1 MRGSMAEEA
10 EDHGVEPEVVDVV
23 VPDEQGGNEERA
35 SEPESSRT
43 PSEIETLAEEMGW
56 SPKDKWRGDPDKWK
70 PAKDFVKSTVD
81 VNRSLSKDVRELRE
95 NTERV
100 LKAQSKIIDRE
111 VERRVAEATQRFHQ
125 AVADGDSQEAFRASE
140 EIRHAKQAVV
150 EEEPPASNWQRNNA
164 WYGTHTEASDLAYG
178 VCERLAKQGRSQA
191 EQLAEAEK
199 AVRKAF
205 PDLFESKPKSEP
217 KQAPPPVHGGQR
229 STQGQPRA
237 KGWNDIPSEY
247 RSAAERNLTRWGLT
261 KEAYAK
267 VFFEE
272 NS

>member
-1 MRGSMAEEA
+1 MAEEA

-23 VPDEQGGNEERA
+23 VPEEQGGNEERA

-140 EIRHAKQAVV
+140 EIRVARETAPTTQND
-150 EEEPPASNWQRNNA
+150 PAADWRAENK
-164 WYGTHTEASDLAYG
+164 WYDGENEASLYALV
-178 VCERLAKQGRSQA
+178 VCERENRKGRTYAQ
-191 EQLAEAEK
+191 QLEEAER
-199 AVRKAF
+199 AVRKRF
-205 PDLFESKPKSEP
+205 PELFDEGRQSKPET
-217 KQAPPPVHGGQR
+217 KQSPPHVQGGQR

-247 RSAAERNLTRWGLT
+247 RAAAERNLTRWGLT

-272 NS
+272 NA

>member
-10 EDHGVEPEVVDVV
+10 EDHGAEPE

-43 PSEIETLAEEMGW
+43 PSDIEEFAQEMGW
-56 SPKDKWRGDPDKWK
+56 VPREKYRGDPDKWK
-70 PAKDFVKSTVD
+70 DAKAFVRATVD
-81 VNRSLSKDVRELRE
+81 VNRSLSKDVRELTE
-95 NTERV
+95 NQRRLLRSQERV
-100 LKAQSKIIDRE
+100 IEKQ
-111 VERRVAEATQRFHQ
+111 VEERVREATQRFHQ

-140 EIRHAKQAVV
+140 EIRQAKQAVV
-150 EEEPPASNWQRNNA
+150 EEEPPASTWQRNNA

-247 RSAAERNLTRWGLT
+247 RAAAERNLTRWGLT

-272 NS
+272 NA